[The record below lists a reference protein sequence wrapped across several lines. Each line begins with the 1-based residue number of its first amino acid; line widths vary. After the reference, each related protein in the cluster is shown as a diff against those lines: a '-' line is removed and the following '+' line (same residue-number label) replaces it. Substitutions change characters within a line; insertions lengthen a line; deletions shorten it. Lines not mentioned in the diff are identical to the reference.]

1 MKKKIFLLLLM
12 VGQFMAGSAKD
23 VKDII
28 VLNSKGTVEA
38 KILEV
43 TPTEVKYKKQNYLDG
58 PTFIIYKSEIN
69 KITYGNGDVESF
81 VQEEEKSVVKES
93 ASDIASTSTEAN
105 TSTTAS
111 ANTEVNTEANTTVS
125 TSTNPPI
132 DSVESVS
139 AEEVPTYPMLD
150 RIKGQYVL
158 GDKIMDK
165 KEYGDFLY
173 VNCPIAYEKWQ
184 SGSKRVKSGWTLA
197 ITGLTCEMMSTISF
211 ISYAK
216 SEHYNTRR
224 GYYTYNDGALAL
236 GIATLVPAVLLETTA
251 VPLLVTGYVS
261 RRKSIGLYNEQ
272 CAPKNSAFEFRLSL
286 KGNGLGLSLNF

>member
-12 VGQFMAGSAKD
+12 AGQFMAGSAKD
-23 VKDII
+23 VI
-28 VLNSKGTVEA
+28 VLNNTSSIEA

-43 TPTEVKYKKQNYLDG
+43 TPTEVKYKKLNYLDG
-58 PTFIIYKSEIN
+58 PTFVIHKSDIRT
-69 KITYGNGDVESF
+69 ITYGNGDVESF
-81 VQEEEKSVVKES
+81 AQKEEKSTLV
-93 ASDIASTSTEAN
+93 DSTSNSA
-105 TSTTAS
+105 TAS
-111 ANTEVNTEANTTVS
+111 ANTTASVSASANDSATATVS
-125 TSTNPPI
+125 ASTLPPI
-132 DSVESVS
+132 DSEKSI
-139 AEEVPTYPMLD
+139 APKEEPTYPMLD
-150 RIKGQYVL
+150 RIKGKYVL
-158 GDKIMDK
+158 GDMVMDK
-165 KEYGDFLY
+165 KEYGKFLDA
-173 VNCPIAYEKWQ
+173 NCPIAYEKWR

-251 VPLLVTGYVS
+251 IPLLVTGYVS

>member
-28 VLNSKGTVEA
+28 VLNSRDTVRA

-58 PTFIIYKSEIN
+58 PTFVIYKSDIST
-69 KITYGNGDVESF
+69 ITYGNGDVESF
-81 VQEEEKSVVKES
+81 VKKEEKSAVTES
-93 ASDIASTSTEAN
+93 TGDIASTN
-105 TSTTAS
+105 TDIDTVTTAS
-111 ANTEVNTEANTTVS
+111 VNTADITDI
-125 TSTNPPI
+125 STNTPLPI
-132 DSVESVS
+132 DSVK
-139 AEEVPTYPMLD
+139 AEPEKEVPSYPMLD

-158 GDKIMDK
+158 GDMTMDK
-165 KEYGDFLY
+165 KEYGKFLY

-197 ITGLTCEMMSTISF
+197 ITGFTCEMISTISF

-216 SEHYNTRR
+216 SERYHAR
-224 GYYTYNDGALAL
+224 GRYYTYNDGALAL

-272 CAPKNSAFEFRLSL
+272 CAPRNSAFELRLNV

>member
-1 MKKKIFLLLLM
+1 M

-28 VLNSKGTVEA
+28 VLNSRDTVKA

-58 PTFIIYKSEIN
+58 PTFVIYKSDIST
-69 KITYGNGDVESF
+69 ITYGNGDVESF
-81 VQEEEKSVVKES
+81 VQKEEKSAVKES
-93 ASDIASTSTEAN
+93 IGDIASTN
-105 TSTTAS
+105 TDTDTVTTAS
-111 ANTEVNTEANTTVS
+111 VNTADITDI
-125 TSTNPPI
+125 STNTPLPI
-132 DSVESVS
+132 DSVK
-139 AEEVPTYPMLD
+139 AEPEKEVPSYPMLD

-158 GDKIMDK
+158 GDMTMDK
-165 KEYGDFLY
+165 KEYGKFLY

-197 ITGLTCEMMSTISF
+197 ITGFTCEMISTISF

-216 SEHYNTRR
+216 SERYHAR
-224 GYYTYNDGALAL
+224 GDYYTYNDGALVL
-236 GIATLVPAVLLETTA
+236 GFATLVPAVLLETTA

-272 CAPKNSAFEFRLSL
+272 CAPKNSAFELRLNV

>member
-28 VLNSKGTVEA
+28 VLNSRDTIKA

-58 PTFIIYKSEIN
+58 PTFVIYKSDIST
-69 KITYGNGDVESF
+69 ITYGNGDVESF
-81 VQEEEKSVVKES
+81 VQKEEKSAVTES
-93 ASDIASTSTEAN
+93 IGDIASTSTEDT

-111 ANTEVNTEANTTVS
+111 ANTDEITNVS
-125 TSTNPPI
+125 TNTPLPI
-132 DSVESVS
+132 DSVK
-139 AEEVPTYPMLD
+139 AEPEKEILPSYPMLD

-158 GDKIMDK
+158 GDMTMDK
-165 KEYGDFLY
+165 KEYGKFLY

-197 ITGLTCEMMSTISF
+197 ITGFTCEMISTISF

-216 SEHYNTRR
+216 SERYHAR
-224 GYYTYNDGALAL
+224 GDYYTYNDGALVL
-236 GIATLVPAVLLETTA
+236 GFATLVPAVLLETTA

-272 CAPKNSAFEFRLSL
+272 CAPKNSAFDLRLNV

>member
-1 MKKKIFLLLLM
+1 M

-28 VLNSKGTVEA
+28 VLNSRDTVKA

-58 PTFIIYKSEIN
+58 PTFVIYKSDIST
-69 KITYGNGDVESF
+69 ITYGNGDVESF
-81 VQEEEKSVVKES
+81 VQKEEKSAVKES
-93 ASDIASTSTEAN
+93 IGDIASTN
-105 TSTTAS
+105 TDTDTVTTAS
-111 ANTEVNTEANTTVS
+111 VNTADITDI
-125 TSTNPPI
+125 STNTPLPI
-132 DSVESVS
+132 DSVK
-139 AEEVPTYPMLD
+139 AEPEKEVPSYPMLD
-150 RIKGQYVL
+150 RIRGQYVL
-158 GDKIMDK
+158 GDMTMDK
-165 KEYGDFLY
+165 KEYGNFLY

-197 ITGLTCEMMSTISF
+197 ITGFTCEMMSTISF

-216 SEHYNTRR
+216 SERYHAR
-224 GYYTYNDGALAL
+224 GDYYTYNDGALVL
-236 GIATLVPAVLLETTA
+236 GFATLVPAVLLETTA

-272 CAPKNSAFEFRLSL
+272 CAPKNSVFELRLNV

>member
-1 MKKKIFLLLLM
+1 MKKKILLLLLM
-12 VGQFMAGSAKD
+12 AGQFMAGSAKD
-23 VKDII
+23 VI
-28 VLNSKGTVEA
+28 VLNSSGSIEA

-43 TPTEVKYKKQNYLDG
+43 TPTEVKYKKLNYLDG
-58 PTFIIYKSEIN
+58 PTFVIYKSDIRT
-69 KITYGNGDVESF
+69 ITYGNGDVESF
-81 VQEEEKSVVKES
+81 TQKEEKSTVVESTSNSGS
-93 ASDIASTSTEAN
+93 ASVNTSANVSTSAN
-105 TSTTAS
+105 DSVSATATVS
-111 ANTEVNTEANTTVS
+111 ANTLA
-125 TSTNPPI
+125 PI
-132 DSVESVS
+132 DS
-139 AEEVPTYPMLD
+139 EENISPKEEPTYPMLD
-150 RIKGQYVL
+150 RVKGQYVL
-158 GDKIMDK
+158 GDLTMDK
-165 KEYGDFLY
+165 KEYGRFLY
-173 VNCPIAYEKWQ
+173 TNCPIAYQKWQ
-184 SGSKRVKSGWTLA
+184 SGTKRVKRGWTLA

-216 SEHYNTRR
+216 SEHYHVKG

>member
-1 MKKKIFLLLLM
+1 MKKKALLLLLM
-12 VGQFMAGSAKD
+12 AGQFMAGSAKD
-23 VKDII
+23 II
-28 VLNSKGTVEA
+28 VLNSSDSIKA

-43 TPTEVKYKKQNYLDG
+43 TPTEVKYKKMNYLDG
-58 PTFIIYKSEIN
+58 PTFIILKSEIS

-81 VQEEEKSVVKES
+81 VQKEEKSVVMGS
-93 ASDIASTSTEAN
+93 SSDITNTGTEVN

-111 ANTEVNTEANTTVS
+111 ANTDANTTVS
-125 TSTNPPI
+125 TSTIPPV
-132 DSVESVS
+132 DSAESVS
-139 AEEVPTYPMLD
+139 EEEAPTYPMLD
-150 RIKGQYVL
+150 RIKWKYVL
-158 GDKIMDK
+158 GDMTMDK

-173 VNCPIAYEKWQ
+173 VNCPIAYKKWQ

-197 ITGLTCEMMSTISF
+197 ITGFTCEMISTISF
-211 ISYAK
+211 ISYAE
-216 SEHYNTRR
+216 SEHYHVKG

-251 VPLLVTGYVS
+251 IPLLVTGYVS

-272 CAPKNSAFEFRLSL
+272 CAPKNSAFDLRLNM

>member
-1 MKKKIFLLLLM
+1 M

-28 VLNSKGTVEA
+28 VLNSRDTVKA

-58 PTFIIYKSEIN
+58 PTFVIYKSDIST
-69 KITYGNGDVESF
+69 ITYGNGDVESF
-81 VQEEEKSVVKES
+81 VKVEEKSAVTES
-93 ASDIASTSTEAN
+93 TGDIASTSTEDT

-111 ANTEVNTEANTTVS
+111 VNTADITDVS
-125 TSTNPPI
+125 TNTPLPI
-132 DSVESVS
+132 DSVK
-139 AEEVPTYPMLD
+139 AEPEKEVPSYPMLD
-150 RIKGQYVL
+150 RINGQYVL
-158 GDKIMDK
+158 GDLTMDK
-165 KEYGDFLY
+165 KEYGNFLY
-173 VNCPIAYEKWQ
+173 ANCPIAYEKWQ

-197 ITGLTCEMMSTISF
+197 ITGFTCEMISTISF

-216 SEHYNTRR
+216 SERYHARG

-251 VPLLVTGYVS
+251 IPLLVTGYVS

-272 CAPKNSAFEFRLSL
+272 CTPKNSAFDLQL
-286 KGNGLGLSLNF
+286 NVKGNGLGLTLNF

>member
-1 MKKKIFLLLLM
+1 M

-28 VLNSKGTVEA
+28 VLNSKDTVEA

-111 ANTEVNTEANTTVS
+111 ANTVANTEVNTEANTTVS

-150 RIKGQYVL
+150 RVKGQYVL
-158 GDKIMDK
+158 GDLTMDK
-165 KEYGDFLY
+165 KEYGRFLY
-173 VNCPIAYEKWQ
+173 TNCPIAYQKWQ
-184 SGSKRVKSGWTLA
+184 SGTKRVKSGWTLA
-197 ITGLTCEMMSTISF
+197 ITGFTCEMISTISF

-216 SEHYNTRR
+216 SERYHARG

-251 VPLLVTGYVS
+251 IPLLATGYVS

-286 KGNGLGLSLNF
+286 KGNGLGVSLNF

>member
-1 MKKKIFLLLLM
+1 MAW
-12 VGQFMAGSAKD
+12 QFMAGSAKD
-23 VKDII
+23 VI
-28 VLNSKGTVEA
+28 VMKSSDSIEA

-43 TPTEVKYKKQNYLDG
+43 TPTEVKYKKMNYLDG
-58 PTFIIYKSEIN
+58 PTFIILKSEIS

-81 VQEEEKSVVKES
+81 VQKEEKSAVLES
-93 ASDIASTSTEAN
+93 TSDIANTGTEAD
-105 TSTTAS
+105 TSTTTA
-111 ANTEVNTEANTTVS
+111 NTEANTTVS
-125 TSTNPPI
+125 TSTILPV
-132 DSVESVS
+132 DSAESVS
-139 AEEVPTYPMLD
+139 EEEAPTYPMLD

-158 GDKIMDK
+158 GDKSMNK

-216 SEHYNTRR
+216 SERYHAK
-224 GYYTYNDGALAL
+224 GDYYTYNDGALVL
-236 GIATLVPAVLLETTA
+236 GIATLVPAVLLETA
-251 VPLLVTGYVS
+251 AIPLLVTGYVS

-272 CAPKNSAFEFRLSL
+272 CAPRNSAFELRLNV
-286 KGNGLGLSLNF
+286 KGNGLGLSLSF

>member
-28 VLNSKGTVEA
+28 VLNSRDTVKA

-58 PTFIIYKSEIN
+58 PTFVIYKSDIST
-69 KITYGNGDVESF
+69 ITYGNGDVESF
-81 VQEEEKSVVKES
+81 VKVEEKSAVTES
-93 ASDIASTSTEAN
+93 TGDIASTSTEDT

-111 ANTEVNTEANTTVS
+111 VNTADITDVS
-125 TSTNPPI
+125 TNTPLPI
-132 DSVESVS
+132 DSVK
-139 AEEVPTYPMLD
+139 AEPEKEVPSYPMLD
-150 RIKGQYVL
+150 RINGQYVL
-158 GDKIMDK
+158 GDLTMDK
-165 KEYGDFLY
+165 KEYGNFLY
-173 VNCPIAYEKWQ
+173 ANCPIAYEKWQ

-197 ITGLTCEMMSTISF
+197 ITGFTCEMISTISF

-216 SEHYNTRR
+216 SERYHARG

-251 VPLLVTGYVS
+251 IPLLVTGYVS

-272 CAPKNSAFEFRLSL
+272 CTPKNSAFDLQL
-286 KGNGLGLSLNF
+286 NVKGNGLGLTLNF

>member
-12 VGQFMAGSAKD
+12 AGQFMAGSAKD
-23 VKDII
+23 VI
-28 VLNSKGTVEA
+28 VLNSSDSIKA

-43 TPTEVKYKKQNYLDG
+43 TPTEVKYKKMNYLDG
-58 PTFIIYKSEIN
+58 PTFIILKSEIS

-81 VQEEEKSVVKES
+81 VQKEEKSAVLES
-93 ASDIASTSTEAN
+93 TSDIANTGTEAD
-105 TSTTAS
+105 TSTTA
-111 ANTEVNTEANTTVS
+111 ANTEANTTVS
-125 TSTNPPI
+125 TSTILPV
-132 DSVESVS
+132 DSAESVS
-139 AEEVPTYPMLD
+139 EEEAPTYPMLD
-150 RIKGQYVL
+150 RIKGKYVL
-158 GDKIMDK
+158 GDMVMDK
-165 KEYGDFLY
+165 KEYGKFLY
-173 VNCPIAYEKWQ
+173 ANCPIAYEKWR

-197 ITGLTCEMMSTISF
+197 ITGFTCEMISTISF

-216 SEHYNTRR
+216 SERYHARG

-272 CAPKNSAFEFRLSL
+272 CAPKNSAFELRLNV

>member
-12 VGQFMAGSAKD
+12 AGQFMAGSAKD
-23 VKDII
+23 VI
-28 VLNSKGTVEA
+28 VMKSSDSIEA

-43 TPTEVKYKKQNYLDG
+43 TPTEVKYKKMNYLDG
-58 PTFIIYKSEIN
+58 PTFIILKSEIS

-81 VQEEEKSVVKES
+81 VQKEEKSAVTES
-93 ASDIASTSTEAN
+93 TGDIASTN
-105 TSTTAS
+105 TDIDTVTTAS
-111 ANTEVNTEANTTVS
+111 VNTADITDVS
-125 TSTNPPI
+125 TSTPLPI
-132 DSVESVS
+132 DSVK
-139 AEEVPTYPMLD
+139 AEPEKEILPTYPMLD
-150 RIKGQYVL
+150 RIRGQYVL
-158 GDKIMDK
+158 GDMTMDK
-165 KEYGDFLY
+165 KEYGKFLY

-197 ITGLTCEMMSTISF
+197 ITGFTCEMMSTISF

-216 SEHYNTRR
+216 SERYHAR
-224 GYYTYNDGALAL
+224 GRYYTYNDGALAL

-251 VPLLVTGYVS
+251 IPLLVTGYVS

-272 CAPKNSAFEFRLSL
+272 CAPKNSAFDLRLNL

>member
-12 VGQFMAGSAKD
+12 AGQFMAGSAKD
-23 VKDII
+23 VI
-28 VLNSKGTVEA
+28 VLNSSDSIKA

-43 TPTEVKYKKQNYLDG
+43 TPTEVKYKKMNYLDG
-58 PTFIIYKSEIN
+58 PTFIILKSEIS

-81 VQEEEKSVVKES
+81 VQKEEKSIVVE
-93 ASDIASTSTEAN
+93 STSAN
-105 TSTTAS
+105 TSASVNTTANVSAS
-111 ANTEVNTEANTTVS
+111 ANDSATATVS
-125 TSTNPPI
+125 ASTLPPI
-132 DSVESVS
+132 DSEKSI
-139 AEEVPTYPMLD
+139 APKEEPSYPMLD

-158 GDKIMDK
+158 GDMVMDK
-165 KEYGDFLY
+165 KEYGKFLDA
-173 VNCPIAYEKWQ
+173 NCPIAYEKWR

-197 ITGLTCEMMSTISF
+197 ITGFTCEMISTISF

-216 SEHYNTRR
+216 SERYHARG

-272 CAPKNSAFEFRLSL
+272 CAPKNSAFELSL
-286 KGNGLGLSLNF
+286 NVKGNGLGLSLNF

>member
-28 VLNSKGTVEA
+28 VLNSKDTVEA

-43 TPTEVKYKKQNYLDG
+43 TPAEVKYKKQNYLDG
-58 PTFIIYKSEIN
+58 PTFVIYKSDIST
-69 KITYGNGDVESF
+69 ITYGNGDVESF
-81 VQEEEKSVVKES
+81 VQKEEKSAVKES
-93 ASDIASTSTEAN
+93 LGDIASTSTEDT
-105 TSTTAS
+105 TSTTVS
-111 ANTEVNTEANTTVS
+111 ANTEANTEANTTVS
-125 TSTNPPI
+125 TIPPV
-132 DSVESVS
+132 DSVESVW

-197 ITGLTCEMMSTISF
+197 ITGLTCETMSTISF

-216 SEHYNTRR
+216 SERYHPR
-224 GYYTYNDGALAL
+224 GRYYTYNDGALIL
-236 GIATLVPAVLLETTA
+236 GFATLVPAVILETTA

-272 CAPKNSAFEFRLSL
+272 CAPRNSAFELRLNV

>member
-1 MKKKIFLLLLM
+1 MA
-12 VGQFMAGSAKD
+12 GQFMAGSAKD
-23 VKDII
+23 VI
-28 VLNSKGTVEA
+28 VLNSSDSIKA

-43 TPTEVKYKKQNYLDG
+43 TPTEVKYKKMNYLDG
-58 PTFIIYKSEIN
+58 PTFIILKSEIS

-81 VQEEEKSVVKES
+81 VQKEEKNVAV
-93 ASDIASTSTEAN
+93 DSTSNSA
-105 TSTTAS
+105 TAS
-111 ANTEVNTEANTTVS
+111 ANVNTTANVSASANDSATATVS
-125 TSTNPPI
+125 ASTLPPI
-132 DSVESVS
+132 DSEKSI
-139 AEEVPTYPMLD
+139 APKEEPSYPMLD
-150 RIKGQYVL
+150 RIKGKYVL
-158 GDKIMDK
+158 GDMVMDK
-165 KEYGDFLY
+165 KEYGKFLDA
-173 VNCPIAYEKWQ
+173 NCPIAYEKWR

-197 ITGLTCEMMSTISF
+197 ITGFTCEMISTISF

-216 SEHYNTRR
+216 SERYHARG

-272 CAPKNSAFEFRLSL
+272 CAPKNSAFELRLNV